1 VLLSLSPAT
10 GGEGRGEGAHLIH
23 FVHLFHLV
31 DLLASNSLGVS
42 MTSAPHFMSGMEQR
56 VVRANGIRVNCWLGG
71 NGAPVVLLHGYPQT
85 GQMWRKV
92 APRLI
97 GEFSVVCP
105 DLRGYGDSDKPR
117 EGYDKRTMAG
127 DVHALMAG
135 LGHKTYAVVGH
146 DRGARVA
153 HRLALDFP
161 EAATRLCV
169 LDIVPTHTVFAR
181 TDRHLAAAYWH
192 WFYFQAP
199 DLPELMLEASAESF
213 LRYMLRA
220 LTFRAGAIEE
230 PMVQE
235 YLRAFRL
242 PGTIRAGLEDY
253 RAAATRDFED
263 DERDLSR
270 RVRCPVLAIWGE
282 FGKMHA
288 LFDVL
293 ATWREKAEHVAGR
306 TLACG
311 HFIPEEAPDELVAEL
326 QPFLR
331 G

>member
-1 VLLSLSPAT
+1 
-10 GGEGRGEGAHLIH
+10 
-23 FVHLFHLV
+23 
-31 DLLASNSLGVS
+31 
-42 MTSAPHFMSGMEQR
+42 MHFMTGMEQLT
-56 VVRANGIRVNCWLGG
+56 VRANGIKVNLWAGG
-71 NGAPVVLLHGYPQT
+71 KGRPVLLMHGYPQT

-92 APRLI
+92 APKLL

-117 EGYDKRTMAG
+117 DGYDKKSMAQ
-127 DVHALMAG
+127 DMHQAMAT
-135 LGHKTYAVVGH
+135 LGHSTYAVVGH

-153 HRLALDFP
+153 HRLALDQP
-161 EAATRLCV
+161 QAVTRLCV

-192 WFYFQAP
+192 WFYFQTP
-199 DLPELMLEASAESF
+199 DLPELMISAAPEPF
-213 LRYMLRA
+213 LRHMFRS

-230 PMVQE
+230 AMVQE
-235 YLRAFRL
+235 YLRALTL

-263 DERDLSR
+263 DERDLKR
-270 RVRCPVLAIWGE
+270 KLACPMLAIWGE
-282 FGKMHA
+282 FGKMHT

-293 ATWREKAEHVAGR
+293 GTWKEKAERVEGHP
-306 TLACG
+306 LPSG
-311 HFIPEEAPDELVAEL
+311 HFIPEEAPDELLADL
-326 QPFLR
+326 RPFLR